1 MLEFAPPPPDSTA
14 RKDPMKLALP
24 GTALALACALV
35 LAPAFAQ
42 QSNGEF
48 RPQVGQAG
56 KDVIWVPTPDEVVDR
71 MLTMAQVKPN
81 DTVYDLGAGDGKIA
95 IAAAKKFG
103 ARSYGI
109 EYNPDM
115 ARYAQNNAQKAGVA
129 GKAQIINGD
138 IFATDFSKATVI
150 TMYLLPSLNIKLR
163 PTILQMRPGTRV
175 VSHSFTM
182 DDWSPDE
189 TSSISG
195 RQAYFWVVPA
205 NVNGKWG
212 VELTGGASDKV
223 DVVFDQRFQKI
234 EGWAVLGQI
243 QAGLRDATLR
253 GPDIHFAWVDPAG
266 VRRELT
272 GRVDGAR
279 MEGAYR
285 ADNGTEGR
293 WTATRR

>member
-1 MLEFAPPPPDSTA
+1 MKFASTT
-14 RKDPMKLALP
+14 RV
-24 GTALALACALV
+24 ALALACALLV
-35 LAPAFAQ
+35 APAFAQ
-42 QSNGEF
+42 QKNGEY
-48 RPQVGQAG
+48 RPQVGQSG

-71 MLTMAQVKPN
+71 MLTMAQVKPG

-115 ARYAQNNAQKAGVA
+115 AKYAQTNAQKAGVA
-129 GKAQIINGD
+129 GKATIINGD

-163 PTILQMRPGTRV
+163 PTLLQMRPGTRV

-195 RQAYFWVVPA
+195 RQAYFWIVPA

-212 VELTGGASDKV
+212 VELSGGSSEKV
-223 DVVFDQRFQKI
+223 DVVIDQRFQKI
-234 EGWAVLGQI
+234 EGWAVLGQV

-253 GPDIHFAWVDPAG
+253 GPDIHFAWVDQAG

>member
-1 MLEFAPPPPDSTA
+1 
-14 RKDPMKLALP
+14 MKSASP
-24 GTALALACALV
+24 TRVALACAPLFLAL
-35 LAPAFAQ
+35 LAPALAQ
-42 QSNGEF
+42 QKNEEF

-71 MLTMAQVKPN
+71 MLTMAQVKPG

-115 ARYAQNNAQKAGVA
+115 AKYAQNNAQKAGVA
-129 GKAQIINGD
+129 GKATIINGD
-138 IFATDFSKATVI
+138 IFATDFTKATVI

-163 PTILQMRPGTRV
+163 PTLLQMKPGTRV

-195 RQAYFWVVPA
+195 RQAYFWIVPA

-212 VELTGGASDKV
+212 VELSGGSGSGQKV
-223 DVVFDQRFQKI
+223 DLVIDQRFQKI
-234 EGWAVLGQI
+234 EGWAVLGTV
-243 QAGLRDATLR
+243 QAGLREALLR
-253 GPDIHFAWVDPAG
+253 GPDIHFAYVDQAG
-266 VRRELT
+266 IGRAFT

-279 MEGAYR
+279 MEGTFR
-285 ADNGTEGR
+285 ADNGTEGH
-293 WTATRR
+293 WTASRR